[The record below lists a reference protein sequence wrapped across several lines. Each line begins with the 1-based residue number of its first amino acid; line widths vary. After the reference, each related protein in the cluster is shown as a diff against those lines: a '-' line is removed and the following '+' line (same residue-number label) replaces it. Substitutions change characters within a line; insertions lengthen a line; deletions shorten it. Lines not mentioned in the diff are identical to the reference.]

1 MILFHYKLI
10 CLHYSCPNS
19 KNWVLIMSVPNK
31 PQIEKEV
38 IYILTNECM
47 PGLVKIGRTSTSVEK
62 RMKELYTTA
71 VPFPFH
77 CFYAASVQ
85 NAEFVE
91 KKLHYAFGDHRVP
104 TNREFFKIDPN
115 RVKAVIEIVATKE
128 MTPLNDPEFTSEMK
142 EYIARRPP
150 FRFSLANVPIGAEL
164 RFVRDESIV
173 CKVVDDRSIEF
184 QGAVKSLSAAASELL
199 SRYGCRSPQVQGPIY
214 WLYEGETLEERRQRI
229 ETED

>member
-1 MILFHYKLI
+1 MSGKINLLQLENMI
-10 CLHYSCPNS
+10 
-19 KNWVLIMSVPNK
+19 
-31 PQIEKEV
+31 

-47 PGLVKIGRTSTSVEK
+47 PGLVKIGRTSTSVEQ
-62 RMKELYTTA
+62 RMKELYTTG

-85 NAEFVE
+85 DAEFVE

-115 RVKAVIEIVATKE
+115 RVKAVIEMVATKE
-128 MTPLNDPEFTSEMK
+128 MTPLNDPEFTPEMK
-142 EYIARRPP
+142 EYISRRPP

-164 RFVRDESIV
+164 RFVRDENILCRV
-173 CKVVDDRSIEF
+173 IDDRSIEL
-184 QGAVKSLSAAASELL
+184 QGVVKSLSAAAGELL
-199 SRYGCRSPQVQGPIY
+199 SKSGWRSTQVQGPIY

-229 ETED
+229 EAEV